1 MLEIQRRGGWEGER
15 VLGSCVELI
24 AVTIAEPTKKRKVL
38 PPPRTCTAEPA
49 MDLDALGGNGDPRV
63 TGEDG
68 SHPLLRDMP
77 KVFFCFI
84 QKIEKEWE

>member
-1 MLEIQRRGGWEGER
+1 MR

-24 AVTIAEPTKKRKVL
+24 AVIIAEPTKKRKVL

-77 KVFFCFI
+77 KVFFFVFLLFYPKK
-84 QKIEKEWE
+84 KIEKEWE